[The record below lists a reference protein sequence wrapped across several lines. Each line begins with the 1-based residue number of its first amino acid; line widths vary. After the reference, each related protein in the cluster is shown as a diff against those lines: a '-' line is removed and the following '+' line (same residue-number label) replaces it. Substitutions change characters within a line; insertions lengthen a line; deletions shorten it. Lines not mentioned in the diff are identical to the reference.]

1 MKRKN
6 ILIIN
11 GKLPNLNDYTK
22 ACRAQGKKGYLAGSQ
37 MKRTAE
43 NRIKKCIYEQFKG
56 VKFRSPIMVKFRW
69 YEPNKQRDLDNIC
82 FAKKFIF
89 DALVKSETIKGDGW
103 RDVQGF
109 TDEFFV
115 DKDNPR
121 IEVEILEV

>member
-1 MKRKN
+1 M
-6 ILIIN
+6 
-11 GKLPNLNDYTK
+11 PNLNDYTK

-43 NRIKKCIYEQFKG
+43 KRIKKCIAEQFKG
-56 VKFRSPIMVKFRW
+56 RQFKSPIRVKFRW
-69 YEPNKQRDLDNIC
+69 YEPNKMRDLDNIC

-89 DALVKSETIKGDGW
+89 DALVKSGSIKGDGW
-103 RDVQGF
+103 KDVQGF

>member
-1 MKRKN
+1 MTMT
-6 ILIIN
+6 LIIQ
-11 GKLPNLNDYTK
+11 GKLVGLNEYTK

-43 NRIKKCIYEQFKG
+43 NRIKKCIAEQFKG
-56 VKFRSPIMVKFRW
+56 KHFKSPIRVKFRW

-89 DALVKSETIKGDGW
+89 DALVKSGTINGDGW

-115 DKDNPR
+115 DKENPR

>member
-1 MKRKN
+1 MTRKN
-6 ILIIN
+6 ILIIS

-43 NRIKKCIYEQFKG
+43 NRIKKCIGEQLKGKKFK
-56 VKFRSPIMVKFRW
+56 SPIRVNFRW
-69 YEPNKQRDLDNIC
+69 YEPNKQRDPDNIC

-89 DALVKSETIKGDGW
+89 DALVKTETIKGDGW
-103 RDVQGF
+103 RDVEGF
-109 TDEFFV
+109 ADEFFV

>member
-6 ILIIN
+6 ILIIK
-11 GKLPNLNDYTK
+11 GKLASLNDYTK

-43 NRIKKCIYEQFKG
+43 NRIKKCITEQFKG
-56 VKFRSPIMVKFRW
+56 GKFKSPISVKFRW
-69 YEPNKQRDLDNIC
+69 YEPDKKRDLDNIC

-89 DALVKSETIKGDGW
+89 DALVKSGTINGDGW

-115 DKDNPR
+115 DKNNPR

>member
-1 MKRKN
+1 MTRKN
-6 ILIIN
+6 ILIIH

-43 NRIKKCIYEQFKG
+43 TRIKKCIAEQFKG
-56 VKFRSPIMVKFRW
+56 YKFKSPIRVKFRW

-89 DALVKSETIKGDGW
+89 DALVKSETINGDGW
-103 RDVQGF
+103 KDVQGF

-115 DKDNPR
+115 DKINPR